1 MDEAIL
7 GLDAEDAREARAR
20 WSWQVQNGSVL
31 FFTFQPQRGVLF
43 GSPLA
48 GSMVWC
54 DRVRAKVASHLATI
68 VNDLIRIDSIL

>member
-1 MDEAIL
+1 MQ
-7 GLDAEDAREARAR
+7 GRRGQGGPGR
-20 WSWQVQNGSVL
+20 FKMVRS

-54 DRVRAKVASHLATI
+54 DRVREKVASHLATI

>member
-20 WSWQVQNGSVL
+20 WSWQVQNGSVFLL
-31 FFTFQPQRGVLF
+31 FNRNVGFDF
-43 GSPLA
+43 PLA

-54 DRVRAKVASHLATI
+54 DRVKAKVASHLDTI
-68 VNDLIRIDSIL
+68 VNDLIGIDSIL